1 MTWFGVELY
10 GMVLHALAR
19 YGGDCMA
26 SRGAAAN
33 TWGAGRGAPSNEG
46 IRAGRLRAQFNPHP
60 PVGESHHH

>member
-1 MTWFGVELY
+1 
-10 GMVLHALAR
+10 MV
-19 YGGDCMA
+19 

>member
-33 TWGAGRGAPSNEG
+33 TWGAGRGA
-46 IRAGRLRAQFNPHP
+46 L
-60 PVGESHHH
+60 